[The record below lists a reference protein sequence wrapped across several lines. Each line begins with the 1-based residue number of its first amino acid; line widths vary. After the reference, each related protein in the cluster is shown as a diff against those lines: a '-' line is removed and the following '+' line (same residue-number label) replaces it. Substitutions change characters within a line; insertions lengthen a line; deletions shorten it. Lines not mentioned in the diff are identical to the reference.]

1 MKIVLDTNVLVSG
14 MLWKGNPE
22 KIIHAWKAGKF
33 ELITSLA
40 TLAELQRVL
49 RYPRIEMPEEMIKE
63 WIDLLLENST
73 VVDPKIKVDVIKND
87 PPDNRFLEV
96 ALASNADYIVSG
108 NNHLLDLH
116 EFKGIKITTP
126 TEFCKLLQN

>member
-1 MKIVLDTNVLVSG
+1 MKVVLDTNVLVSG

-49 RYPRIEMPEEMIKE
+49 RYPRIGMSEKMIKE
-63 WIDLLLENST
+63 WADLLLENST

-87 PPDNRFLEV
+87 PPDNRFLEA
-96 ALASNADYIVSG
+96 ALAGNADYIVSG

-116 EFKGIKITTP
+116 ELKGIKIILP
-126 TEFCKLLQN
+126 VNFCRLL